1 MALWARMRTVFG
13 CEELSKNRDIW
24 RMLVAEFV
32 GPLFL
37 VLIGCSSCVEGW
49 QNYQPQMV
57 QIGICF
63 GITIATM
70 AQAMGH
76 VSGGHFNP
84 AVTCACLVTGKI
96 SVLKG
101 LCYVVAQCLGA
112 ICGAA
117 LLQAFTPSDF
127 HGTLGVTE
135 LGAGM
140 SPTQGFGVEFFA
152 TFTLVL
158 VVFGVCDENR
168 TDVKG
173 SAPLAIGLSIATAI
187 MATGKYTGGSL
198 NPARSLGPALISNK
212 WAYHWVYWA
221 GPIIGGV
228 VAALL
233 YQKAFR
239 ARSADEEEELKRQ
252 DEQQHHHYAPANAK
266 EIEILGEVIADRTT
280 TI

>member
-1 MALWARMRTVFG
+1 MAFWARMRTVFG

-37 VLIGCSSCVEGW
+37 VLIGCASCVEGW
-49 QNYQPQMV
+49 NESYSPHIV
-57 QIGICF
+57 QVAISF

-84 AVTCACLVTGKI
+84 AVTAACLVTGKI
-96 SVLKG
+96 TILKG

-117 LLQAFTPSDF
+117 LLQALTPPDF
-127 HGTLGVTE
+127 HNTLGVTE
-135 LGAGM
+135 IHPKL
-140 SPTQGFGVEFFA
+140 SPTQGFGVEFFS

-168 TDVKG
+168 KDVKG
-173 SAPLAIGLSIATAI
+173 SAPLAIGLAIATAI
-187 MATGKYTGGSL
+187 LATGIYTGGSL

-212 WAYHWVYWA
+212 WTYHWVYWA
-221 GPIIGGV
+221 GPIVGGV

-239 ARSADEEEELKRQ
+239 ARSPQEEEELKREN
-252 DEQQHHHYAPANAK
+252 DYHYQAANAK
-266 EIEILGEVIADRTT
+266 ENEILGEIIADRTT